1 MAEAQV
7 EEKPSVDYD
16 EILSKVGHFGTFQRL
31 ILFLLSC
38 CSAAGGLV
46 VVVFPFTAYQQE
58 YRWVEEYDIH
68 YDIIKSLTD

>member
-7 EEKPSVDYD
+7 EEKPGVDYE
-16 EILSKVGHFGTFQRL
+16 EILGKVGHFGNFQKL

-46 VVVFPFTAYQQE
+46 IMVFPFTAYQQQ
-58 YRWVEEYDIH
+58 YRWVWRVT
-68 YDIIKSLTD
+68 L